1 MQSKK
6 LLKLAELKKNLKN
19 ILKNYNEIKD
29 IIIFGSFV
37 KNKEEPKDIDIA
49 LIVEKKDINLTS
61 KLKKEIPADIHISII
76 TENEIL
82 TNPLTLTLINEGY
95 SIVKEDYIKNILK
108 IKPMKL
114 YSYNLMHLN
123 NSSKT
128 LFNIALK
135 KTLKKINGEKIS
147 PGSVLIPMEQTGYFE
162 EFLDAWQ
169 MKYKTKEWNVF

>member
-1 MQSKK
+1 M
-6 LLKLAELKKNLKN
+6 ELKKSLKN

-29 IIIFGSFV
+29 IVIFGSFV
-37 KNKEEPKDIDIA
+37 KNKEEPEDIDIA
-49 LIVEKKDINLTS
+49 LIVEKKDINLIS
-61 KLKKEIPADIHISII
+61 KLKRDILVNIHITII

-95 SIVKEDYIKNILK
+95 SIAKEDYIRNILK

-114 YSYNLMHLN
+114 YAYNLLHLN
-123 NSSKT
+123 SSNKT
-128 LFNIALK
+128 LFNISLK

-147 PGSVLIPMEQTGYFE
+147 PGSVLIPIEQTGYFE

-169 MKYKTKEWNVF
+169 MKYKTKEWAVF